1 VHGKSFEWR
10 SICWK
15 VVDCETVTINTH
27 RVKTGLISSL
37 LNQNEQASL
46 LLMKM
51 LLILDLCFLNILC
64 VLAKTAKEQ
73 DSKLTYTFPQFTS
86 FTIHFVNST
95 NQIVCVEVMSSATF
109 LSSSQDIHILFYMRL
124 YCRGSKILPQN
135 PHGVL
140 RLDVEV
146 FNSVGKWSP
155 NPDSRPYSQ
164 NLDNLSPSRLTF
176 VAFILAT
183 LYPHDIDWC

>member
-1 VHGKSFEWR
+1 
-10 SICWK
+10 
-15 VVDCETVTINTH
+15 
-27 RVKTGLISSL
+27 
-37 LNQNEQASL
+37 
-46 LLMKM
+46 MKM

-146 FNSVGKWSP
+146 FNSVGK
-155 NPDSRPYSQ
+155 
-164 NLDNLSPSRLTF
+164 
-176 VAFILAT
+176 
-183 LYPHDIDWC
+183 